1 MSDDSV
7 CLCWTHC
14 KPLKSLLFSCLLS
27 LHAPCPLAGMFYH
40 YNSEYPLH
48 VPLQLPSLSSI
59 PVGAPIPF
67 ALFLLHAFTN
77 YSTHYFARPFIYLH
91 TQLFTRLN
99 WCRSTFLSSH
109 VTGSWWTIAEVK
121 RSPAGL
127 FYGAENIFPQTL
139 LSIILCG
146 SNSIKYFHLSPVS
159 FYSSF

>member
-14 KPLKSLLFSCLLS
+14 KPLKLLLFSCLLS
-27 LHAPCPLAGMFYH
+27 LHIPFPPAGMFCH
-40 YNSEYPLH
+40 CNSENPLH
-48 VPLQLPSLSSI
+48 LPIRLSSLNSI
-59 PVGAPIPF
+59 PVGIPIPF
-67 ALFLLHAFTN
+67 VLFLLHAYTN
-77 YSTHYFARPFIYLH
+77 YSTHYFAGPFIYLH

-99 WCRSTFLSSH
+99 WCRSTVLSSH

-127 FYGAENIFPQTL
+127 FYGAENIFPQTF

-146 SNSIKYFHLSPVS
+146 SNSTKYFNLSPVR
-159 FYSSF
+159 FCSSF